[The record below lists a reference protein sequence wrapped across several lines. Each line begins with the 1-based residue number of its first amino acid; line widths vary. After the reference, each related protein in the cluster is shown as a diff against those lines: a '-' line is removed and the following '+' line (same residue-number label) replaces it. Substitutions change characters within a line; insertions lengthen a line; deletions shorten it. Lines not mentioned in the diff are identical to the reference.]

1 MPPSLVLSGVGALVD
16 GREYELTDA
25 HASALCRV
33 CGTDGRPALVPVS
46 AQAEPL
52 EPLEPLAVDMG
63 PVKLGPPKPRRKR

>member
-1 MPPSLVLSGVGALVD
+1 MPPSLVLSGVGVLVD
-16 GREYELTDA
+16 GREYELSDA

-46 AQAEPL
+46 AQAEQV
-52 EPLEPLAVDMG
+52 EPLAVDMMG

>member
-1 MPPSLVLSGVGALVD
+1 VLSGVGVLVD
-16 GREYELTDA
+16 GREYELSDA

-46 AQAEPL
+46 AQAEQV
-52 EPLEPLAVDMG
+52 EPLAVDMMG

>member
-46 AQAEPL
+46 AQAEQA
-52 EPLEPLAVDMG
+52 EPLAVDES